1 MEIDFEDICVE
12 KRFLLIDNF
21 GDVEQF
27 VVKKLKNE
35 LEVECKKRI
44 EKFFDINWDKSDDL
58 LLMVNVDE
66 VFVYYYVLDLFV
78 KFNEKIM
85 KGNIVLFVEFCNEE
99 VIKK

>member
-1 MEIDFEDICVE
+1 M
-12 KRFLLIDNF
+12 
-21 GDVEQF
+21 
-27 VVKKLKNE
+27 KKLKNE
-35 LEVECKKRI
+35 LEVECKERI

>member
-35 LEVECKKRI
+35 LEVECKERI

>member
-1 MEIDFEDICVE
+1 M
-12 KRFLLIDNF
+12 
-21 GDVEQF
+21 
-27 VVKKLKNE
+27 KKLKNE